1 MKKKTQKTSY
11 RRDLILAAVLLAAAV
26 SVFLI
31 LKYRQAARTVE
42 GPVAVVTVNGQET
55 GRYPLSADGT
65 FPLNGGSNILVVS
78 GGEAWVSE
86 ANCPDKICMGMG
98 KISRS
103 GEFIACMPNRVL
115 IIVEDTGET
124 APDART

>member
-1 MKKKTQKTSY
+1 MA
-11 RRDLILAAVLLAAAV
+11 I
-26 SVFLI
+26 
-31 LKYRQAARTVE
+31 
-42 GPVAVVTVNGQET
+42 VTVDGEEV
-55 GRYPLSADGT
+55 GRYPLKKSGT

-103 GEFIACMPNRVL
+103 GDFIACMPNRVL
-115 IIVEDTGET
+115 IIVENDDET

>member
-1 MKKKTQKTSY
+1 MKNKKKKTSY
-11 RRDLILAAVLLAAAV
+11 RRDLILAGILLAAAV
-26 SVFLI
+26 AVFLL
-31 LKYRQAARTVE
+31 LKYRQSAKTAE
-42 GPVAVVTVNGQET
+42 GPVAVVTVDGQEA
-55 GRYPLSADGT
+55 GRYPLSVDGT

-103 GEFIACMPNRVL
+103 GDFIACMPNRVL
-115 IIVEDTGET
+115 IIVENDGET

>member
-1 MKKKTQKTSY
+1 MKQRKKTSY
-11 RRDLILAAVLLAAAV
+11 RRDLILAGILLVAAIAA
-26 SVFLI
+26 FLM
-31 LKYRQAARTVE
+31 LKQRQAAQTAE
-42 GPVAVVTVNGQET
+42 GSVAVVTVGGQEA
-55 GRYPLSADGT
+55 GRYPLSVDGT

-98 KISRS
+98 KICHS
-103 GEFIACMPNRVL
+103 GEFIACMPNGVL
-115 IIVEDTGET
+115 IVVENSVET

>member
-1 MKKKTQKTSY
+1 LKQRKKTSY
-11 RRDLILAAVLLAAAV
+11 RRDLILAGILLVAAIAA
-26 SVFLI
+26 FLM
-31 LKYRQAARTVE
+31 LKQRQAAQTVE

-55 GRYPLSADGT
+55 GRYPLSSDGI

-78 GGEAWVSE
+78 DGEAWVSE

-98 KISRS
+98 KISHS
-103 GEFIACMPNRVL
+103 GEFIACMPNGVL
-115 IIVEDTGET
+115 IIVENSDET